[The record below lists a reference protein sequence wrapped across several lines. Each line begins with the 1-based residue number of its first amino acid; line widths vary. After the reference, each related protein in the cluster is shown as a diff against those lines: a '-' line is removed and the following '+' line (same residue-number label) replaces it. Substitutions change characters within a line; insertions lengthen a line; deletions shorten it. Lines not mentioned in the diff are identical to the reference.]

1 MKNTIPAFFFLIIST
16 LLLQSCSGSSFH
28 LRESNKLSG
37 NYTKIALQGISTE
50 SALYTTLEKAI
61 KEAGGNIVPAASAHS
76 IITIEQLKEDKK
88 IVAYTG
94 ERIAREYMIYLQ
106 LNYAIK
112 IASKKLEQRPIRL
125 DKTLIYDSN
134 FVLGK
139 AEEERRIQQSL
150 REEAARLILLRLQ
163 YSKK

>member
-1 MKNTIPAFFFLIIST
+1 MKNTIPAFLFLIIF
-16 LLLQSCSGSSFH
+16 LLQSCSVTGFH

-61 KEAGGNIVPAASAHS
+61 KEVGGNIVPVASAYS

-88 IVAYTG
+88 IVAYTR
-94 ERIAREYMIYLQ
+94 ERLAREYMIYLR

-112 IASKKLEQRPIRL
+112 IANKTLEQRPIRL